1 MEVKQIYSL
10 VNTVSGEV
18 LGKTDIVNEDLTGIV
33 DLGNEIFNQNAVDN
47 YAKSLVNHI
56 GKVVFVN
63 RPYRM
68 CSTNRPFPLSSST
81 QR

>member
-33 DLGNEIFNQNAVDN
+33 GFR
-47 YAKSLVNHI
+47 K
-56 GKVVFVN
+56 
-63 RPYRM
+63 P
-68 CSTNRPFPLSSST
+68 PL
-81 QR
+81 QW